1 MKNVNVVE
9 ATIRML
15 IAQDVS
21 PSEVMSGIHNAFVHG
36 ELFEEAGYNVNDKD
50 LGKFFDGI
58 ETAQKAVKRMGV

>member
-1 MKNVNVVE
+1 MKNVDLVE

-15 IAQDVS
+15 VAQSVS
-21 PSEVMSGIHNAFVHG
+21 PLEVMSGLHNAFVHG

-58 ETAQKAVKRMGV
+58 ESAHKAVKRMGK